1 MSDEYYRQRAASR
14 TRMIW
19 LVIGLVAAAGCLYL
33 SITRIFWDEC
43 TGSFQRSPQAV
54 AESYLQAIQDS
65 DQQQPRRCWVD
76 SAFFDL
82 ESGCSEICVER
93 ILGTAFQVDDIT
105 VGELE
110 LTEDGRARRLV
121 TVTVTCPQA
130 GQSHTGELTLDS
142 IRQNVPWQHWKIV
155 NSTVGGPLSAPWCQ

>member
-76 SAFFDL
+76 SAFL
-82 ESGCSEICVER
+82 IWN
-93 ILGTAFQVDDIT
+93 
-105 VGELE
+105 
-110 LTEDGRARRLV
+110 RA
-121 TVTVTCPQA
+121 
-130 GQSHTGELTLDS
+130 
-142 IRQNVPWQHWKIV
+142 VPRFAWSV
-155 NSTVGGPLSAPWCQ
+155 SLAPLSRSTILQSESWS